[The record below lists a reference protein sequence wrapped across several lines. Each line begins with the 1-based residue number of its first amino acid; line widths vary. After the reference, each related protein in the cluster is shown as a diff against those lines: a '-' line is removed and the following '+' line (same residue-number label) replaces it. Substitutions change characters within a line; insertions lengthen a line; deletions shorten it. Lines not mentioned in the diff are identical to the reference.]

1 VGSVNCFE
9 SKQSILW
16 IKAFDP
22 QNLERIP
29 FWSWIKTADAMLWNE
44 VFSLYCSY
52 LLTTL
57 NFGIF
62 LFCFGKEKFLIF
74 YWKWNG
80 GYTDTGILDV
90 KSLKVAG
97 TFHSW
102 STVARALATKAL
114 MTYKFDRKNKTFRIE
129 YLWA

>member
-1 VGSVNCFE
+1 MGSVNCFE

-16 IKAFDP
+16 IKTFDR

-29 FWSWIKTADAMLWNE
+29 FWGWIKTADAMLWNE

-57 NFGIF
+57 NLWIF

-97 TFHSW
+97 TFQSW